1 MNIMPAGK
9 DNEFSLSPE
18 IARLSA
24 LLARDPN
31 SKLFM
36 PLAEEYIKAGMAEE
50 AVMTLEDG
58 LKANPYYMSAR
69 VLLGKAYLEK
79 GDLDSARAQFEQVVK
94 TVPDNLFAHR
104 KLGDIYKILGDRENA
119 IRSYRMITL
128 LSPKDEE
135 AKRLLAELESGA
147 PMTPPP
153 APETAAVEKE
163 AEPVATPSPV
173 QEAAEPEPEPEKS
186 PVQSSAPAFV
196 LEEEPE
202 IIEAAEPSEAVPDE
216 PKPVVSEAPLE
227 EEETAVPE
235 AAEAEAAA
243 VEEEAPAVYAM
254 EEDVP
259 VSDEGL
265 DLPQQPGEAT
275 EITPRKS
282 GYALDLS
289 QAAGLEDIFE
299 ACESATSEDVSQSPE
314 GVYEINDL
322 SGAGISLVPAP
333 EASPAAPA
341 MPDRPIEEAAVLDA
355 EFAPVSEAKE
365 DKEPFETETLA
376 ELYIAQGFYDRA
388 ITIYK
393 NMLLLEPQNR
403 SLKQKLEELYQ
414 LEKLRAAMAKPVEP
428 EAPPAEPEPLPV
440 DVGVQDEGEGI
451 VWEAEAEMVP
461 EAAITCDPA
470 AVNRLERLLENIRRK
485 GRR

>member
-1 MNIMPAGK
+1 MRNIEEMNIMPAGK

-36 PLAEEYIKAGMAEE
+36 PLAEEYIKAGMADE

-58 LKANPYYMSAR
+58 LKANPFYMSAR
-69 VLLGKAYLEK
+69 VLLGKAYVEK

-128 LSPKDEE
+128 LSPNDKE
-135 AKRLLAELESGA
+135 AKGLLAELESGA
-147 PMTPPP
+147 SMAPP
-153 APETAAVEKE
+153 AAPEQ
-163 AEPVATPSPV
+163 SPA
-173 QEAAEPEPEPEKS
+173 QPDAPAFTLDEGPEAAEVAVPSVTIPDEPEPI
-186 PVQSSAPAFV
+186 FV
-196 LEEEPE
+196 
-202 IIEAAEPSEAVPDE
+202 
-216 PKPVVSEAPLE
+216 EAPLE
-227 EEETAVPE
+227 EEEPAVQETVE
-235 AAEAEAAA
+235 AGATVEAE
-243 VEEEAPAVYAM
+243 EEGPK
-254 EEDVP
+254 
-259 VSDEGL
+259 
-265 DLPQQPGEAT
+265 
-275 EITPRKS
+275 KS

-289 QAAGLEDIFE
+289 QAAGLEDIFD
-299 ACESATSEDVSQSPE
+299 ACESGASEEVPSSE

-322 SGAGISLVPAP
+322 SGTGISLGPLSEEPFGAAVVDA
-333 EASPAAPA
+333 ELAPAA
-341 MPDRPIEEAAVLDA
+341 
-355 EFAPVSEAKE
+355 EAKE
-365 DKEPFETETLA
+365 DKDPFETETLA

-388 ITIYK
+388 IAIYK
-393 NMLLLEPQNR
+393 NMLLLDPQDR

-414 LEKLRAAMAKPVEP
+414 LEKLRAAMAVKPVEP
-428 EAPPAEPEPLPV
+428 ETPPAEPDPLPV
-440 DVGVQDEGEGI
+440 DVEGQDDGAGI

-461 EAAITCDPA
+461 EPAITCDPA
-470 AVNRLERLLENIRRK
+470 AVYRLERLLENIRK

>member
-1 MNIMPAGK
+1 MPAGK

-50 AVMTLEDG
+50 AVMTLDDG

-147 PMTPPP
+147 PMAAPPTDP
-153 APETAAVEKE
+153 KPVAEEQE
-163 AEPVATPSPV
+163 AEPVAAPAPV
-173 QEAAEPEPEPEKS
+173 QGAAEPEPEPEKS
-186 PVQSSAPAFV
+186 PEQSSAPAFV

-202 IIEAAEPSEAVPDE
+202 TIETAEPSEAVPGE
-216 PKPVVSEAPLE
+216 PEPVGASE
-227 EEETAVPE
+227 
-235 AAEAEAAA
+235 
-243 VEEEAPAVYAM
+243 
-254 EEDVP
+254 D
-259 VSDEGL
+259 
-265 DLPQQPGEAT
+265 
-275 EITPRKS
+275 TPKKS

-289 QAAGLEDIFE
+289 QAAGLEEIFE
-299 ACESATSEDVSQSPE
+299 ACESEASEEMSQTPE

-322 SGAGISLVPAP
+322 SGAGISLVPPSEEAP
-333 EASPAAPA
+333 VAPA
-341 MPDRPIEEAAVLDA
+341 MPEGPSEEAAVLDA
-355 EFAPVSEAKE
+355 EFAPVAESNE
-365 DKEPFETETLA
+365 DMEPFETETLA
-376 ELYIAQGFYDRA
+376 ELYIAQGFYGRA

-403 SLKQKLEELYQ
+403 PLKQKLEELYQ
-414 LEKLRAAMAKPVEP
+414 LEKLRAAMAAKPVEP
-428 EAPPAEPEPLPV
+428 ETPPAEPEPLPV
-440 DVGVQDEGEGI
+440 DVGGQDDGAGI
-451 VWEAEAEMVP
+451 VWEAEAEMVTEDA
-461 EAAITCDPA
+461 EAVVTCDPA